1 MKKYFEGKKILLVT
15 GMLADKQTDRILD
28 AFMDITTDII
38 ATEPD
43 NPRKF
48 KADEFAGYLADAGV
62 EVIASGDAAASIAE
76 AEKIWKDYDAVLF
89 AGSLYLISEIRRML
103 KNDRYR

>member
-1 MKKYFEGKKILLVT
+1 MK
-15 GMLADKQTDRILD
+15 
-28 AFMDITTDII
+28 
-38 ATEPD
+38 
-43 NPRKF
+43 
-48 KADEFAGYLADAGV
+48 
-62 EVIASGDAAASIAE
+62 VIASGDAAASIAE